1 MSSPWAHK
9 LPAGMTD
16 LKLGFGEDGL
26 PITHFNR
33 FVYPQPWPNGS
44 LPESFHRFMDLP
56 LEIHVLVL
64 RHCDT
69 PSLFH
74 LLHTC
79 SYLRRESLKLFWD
92 PEENLWYQSERGLET
107 FMKPFFPIYDCPDF
121 TFRITQIEIPI
132 SWFSWAIPM
141 TNNYRE
147 FWTKLQEEYPLV
159 RNVILSGPPV
169 GSKEMPPRADEYS
182 ATSELVKLAPSN
194 LNVFVALL
202 PRSNTSPMQCSLS
215 NTGLMHCSLWRVGTE
230 PHWRLVKEIWN
241 PMRVYLPFRKVSPGM
256 LRDLLSV
263 ERYEIAEGH
272 ERGGTT
278 WLSMQTYACYS
289 DNPSEI
295 DCPDTEC
302 HSKFPNLDQWMKH
315 IIEYHDGFEHPDG
328 YSIIKCHL
336 NTPPKTRAVLRIRQ
350 SRADQSAALSKGI
363 IANIRARF
371 VEDDKFQDD
380 KFNPIVV
387 PQMKEYGFLQP
398 DARSVSE
405 SEFWRRYHP
414 IYVPDCVYNG
424 YFG

>member
-1 MSSPWAHK
+1 
-9 LPAGMTD
+9 
-16 LKLGFGEDGL
+16 
-26 PITHFNR
+26 
-33 FVYPQPWPNGS
+33 
-44 LPESFHRFMDLP
+44 
-56 LEIHVLVL
+56 
-64 RHCDT
+64 
-69 PSLFH
+69 
-74 LLHTC
+74 
-79 SYLRRESLKLFWD
+79 
-92 PEENLWYQSERGLET
+92 
-107 FMKPFFPIYDCPDF
+107 MKPFFPIYDCPDF

-202 PRSNTSPMQCSLS
+202 PRSNTSPMQCNLS